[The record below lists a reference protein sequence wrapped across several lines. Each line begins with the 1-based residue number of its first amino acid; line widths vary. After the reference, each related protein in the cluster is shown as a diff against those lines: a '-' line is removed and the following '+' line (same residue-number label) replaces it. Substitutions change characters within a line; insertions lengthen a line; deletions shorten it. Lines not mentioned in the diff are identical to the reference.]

1 MNTVEKLNKVKEVK
15 NDEFYTMID
24 TIENE
29 LIHYRKYLKDKIIYC
44 NCDSEKSNFYKY
56 FYINFYI
63 LGIKKLIATC
73 YNKEGNGYK
82 IEVYNEN
89 NILKKIKTK
98 LKGNGDFRSEECVEI
113 LKECDIVV
121 TNPPFSLFREFI
133 NLLMKYNKKFLIIGP
148 KLASGYKDIFEYIK
162 AQKIWFGY
170 TNTNVFIQPD
180 GSKKNVGGTLWYVN
194 LPVNKN
200 QNKLKLYKKYIESD
214 YYKYEN
220 YDAINIDS
228 IYDIPIDYYGK
239 MGVPNNFLE
248 KWNSDEFELIE
259 IGYGKNGDKLYY
271 IKNDKKVYPF
281 RRIIIKRKR

>member
-1 MNTVEKLNKVKEVK
+1 MNTVEKLNRVKEVK
-15 NDEFYTMID
+15 NDEFYTMMD

-73 YNKEGNGYK
+73 YNEEGNGYK
-82 IEVYNEN
+82 IEVYIEN
-89 NILKKIKTK
+89 NILKKIKSK

-113 LKECDIVV
+113 LKECDIII

-170 TNTNVFIQPD
+170 TNTSVFIQPD

-194 LPVNKN
+194 LPVNKK

-228 IYDIPIDYYGK
+228 IYDIPVDYYGK
-239 MGVPNNFLE
+239 IGVPNNFLE

-259 IGYGKNGDKLYY
+259 IGHGENGNKLYY

-281 RRIIIKRKR
+281 RRIIIKRKK